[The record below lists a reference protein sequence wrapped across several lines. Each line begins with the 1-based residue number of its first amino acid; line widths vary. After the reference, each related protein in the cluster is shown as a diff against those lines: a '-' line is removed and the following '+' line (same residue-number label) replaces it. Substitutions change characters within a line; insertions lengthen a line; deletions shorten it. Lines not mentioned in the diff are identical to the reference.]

1 MTKRWND
8 LTVDGVNFKVDT
20 KATAIAP
27 AGAGIRTVDDCY
39 GRPSQ
44 YKRAIFEDW
53 QRWFIKHDGWCSV
66 ASYNRMMFTLEGV
79 LKVGKQ
85 LYRAYITK
93 TRQELTPIV

>member
-1 MTKRWND
+1 MKRWYD
-8 LTVDGVNFKVDT
+8 MEVDGEMFRVDT
-20 KATAIAP
+20 KATATAP
-27 AGAGIRTVDDCY
+27 TRAGIRTVDDCY

-53 QRWFIKHDGWCSV
+53 QRWFIAHDGWCSV
-66 ASYNRMMFTLEGV
+66 ASYNCTMFTLEGV
-79 LKVGKQ
+79 LKVGDQ